1 MDALVDAGIV
11 VLGGPLDGTRDVLL
25 IVRAETEAEI
35 AARLDADPWVRSGLL
50 VGTSIHPW
58 RLRLGSLE

>member
-1 MDALVDAGIV
+1 
-11 VLGGPLDGTRDVLL
+11 VLL